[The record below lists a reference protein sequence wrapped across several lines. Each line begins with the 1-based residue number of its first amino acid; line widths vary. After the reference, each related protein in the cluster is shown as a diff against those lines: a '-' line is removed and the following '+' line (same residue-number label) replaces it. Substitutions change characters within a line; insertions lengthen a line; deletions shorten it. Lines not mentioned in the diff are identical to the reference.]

1 VVWPYAFVGL
11 DLLVL
16 VLACLPMRW
25 ARKRPALRS
34 FHRLFVL
41 LHAAVL
47 ALVLVTA
54 VAAQRSDPDG
64 ALVVL
69 VYLGPAFVF
78 SAIRLTYERSVMR
91 DPQTV

>member
-1 VVWPYAFVGL
+1 MVWAYASVAL

-25 ARKRPALRS
+25 AWKRPALRW

-47 ALVLVTA
+47 VLVLVAA
-54 VAAQRSDPDG
+54 VAAQRSDADG
-64 ALVVL
+64 ALMVL

-78 SAIRLTYERSVMR
+78 SAIRLVYERTAMQALR
-91 DPQTV
+91 TA

>member
-1 VVWPYAFVGL
+1 MVWPYAFVAL

-25 ARKRPALRS
+25 ARKRPALRW

-47 ALVLVTA
+47 VVVLVIA
-54 VAAQRSDPDG
+54 VAAQRADHYG
-64 ALVVL
+64 ALFVL

-78 SAIRLTYERSVMR
+78 SAIRLVYERTAMQALR
-91 DPQTV
+91 TA